1 MKKGYVS
8 IIVQVC
14 SATHYTEFE
23 MHAKFIGSAHG
34 RSMRVGMA
42 LLHRSLEVA
51 GRVQRIRERS
61 SAATT
66 LGSPSVPVTSEQE
79 HSCCR
84 ARQIRCDRRRHALP
98 RERDAASQRGGVR
111 ARIGIAGRPHA
122 SCTPQIESNRRSGN
136 SNKNDHLFLFL

>member
-66 LGSPSVPVTSEQE
+66 LGSPSVPITSEQE

-111 ARIGIAGRPHA
+111 ARASASPGGRTLA
-122 SCTPQIESNRRSGN
+122 ACRRLKRRSGN
-136 SNKNDHLFLFL
+136 SNKNDHPFLFL